1 MHVVMNVAEDQPC
14 VIRSITDE
22 SRRCVYFDDKW
33 MALTGQTSR
42 EAVGFGWFDAIHPD
56 DRAKTIRKI
65 RIAVRKRASFRHEFR
80 IRRRDGAYRWALAV
94 GGPRVDETDVFGY
107 SRPHV
112 DSLVSGDVREAE
124 TALSPSR

>member
-1 MHVVMNVAEDQPC
+1 MFFL
-14 VIRSITDE
+14 TDPRGTKCHYVSPAYEKIWGRTCE
-22 SRRCVYFDDKW
+22 SLY
-33 MALTGQTSR
+33 R
-42 EAVGFGWFDAIHPD
+42 EPNSFLEAIHPD
-56 DRAKTIRKI
+56 DRAKTIQKI

-112 DSLVSGDVREAE
+112 DSRVSGDVREAE